1 MDPKENLPLENEP
14 SVLDYLKAKLRFW
27 ERSEQ
32 PLSPSSGIEKPNP
45 LIENLAETT
54 ELGSHGDQARDT
66 FHRKFPW
73 FLILSV
79 TLAILAQLLLEPVTG
94 RSAVPGII
102 LYSLSAICLIIAIV
116 RKRLVR
122 SEHRDESN
130 HGFDLTLRVGYFI
143 PGLIF
148 SIMAFFLFKSGQ
160 FNFLNTLLWIVSI
173 FLIGYSLSDSVG
185 YFASTW
191 EHVKG
196 LFNKGKWHLELNSWL
211 IVVIG
216 TILLVVFFR
225 FAQINQVPGEMIG
238 DQAERLLAANDIQM
252 GSDPIFSSRNN
263 GSEIFQYY
271 WTDTILRLTGTQLS
285 FFAMKLASAIAG
297 VVTLIYIYLL
307 GKEVA
312 DRWVGILA
320 VIFCGIA
327 YWSNVLA
334 RSFLGGIFVPLF
346 MSAMLYYLVK
356 GLRLSKRNYFIAG
369 GVALG
374 LGLLSYR
381 VFLVAPLVI
390 LLAIGLY
397 CVHKQS
403 KGKRLQALWGILI
416 LFLIGLIVFSPML
429 RVIVSEPRVYFFKV
443 FSRLA
448 EWERPYPGNGWSIFL
463 KNLWSG
469 ITMFFWSNGNQWVES
484 VVNRPALDFVSGGLL
499 MVGVFLTLWNY
510 YNKRH
515 WLDLFLVLSVIIL
528 LLPSILSIAFPEE
541 NPSMSQAS
549 GAMVPVFILVAIA
562 IYQVIRNIEKG
573 FNARWN
579 KHVGV
584 TIALV
589 LIILSASQNYKL
601 VFRQYKENYLAS
613 AMNTSEIAGV
623 LTQFDET
630 IGSYETAWVM
640 GFPHW
645 VDTKL
650 VAIVAGRIG
659 DDFAMFSER
668 LPETVISNQAKMF
681 LLNKLDADGLDALQ
695 TMYPE
700 GTSWEYTS
708 VTPEKNF
715 LIFFVPPAKGV
726 TN

>member
-1 MDPKENLPLENEP
+1 MDHKENLPLENEP
-14 SVLDYLKAKLRFW
+14 SVLDYLKTKLKFW

-32 PLSPSSGIEKPNP
+32 PLSGSPGIDKPDP

-54 ELGSHGDQARDT
+54 EITNQFNQETNST
-66 FHRKFPW
+66 HRKFSW

-102 LYSLSAICLIIAIV
+102 LYSLSAICLIIAIL
-116 RKRLVR
+116 RKTLVII
-122 SEHRDESN
+122 EHREEYDI
-130 HGFDLTLRVGYFI
+130 GFGSTLRVGYFI

-148 SIMAFFLFKSGQ
+148 AIMAFFLFKTGQ
-160 FNFLNTLLWIVSI
+160 FNFFNTLLWIVSI
-173 FLIGYSLSDSVG
+173 FLIGYSMSDSSG
-185 YFASTW
+185 SFTSTK
-191 EHVKG
+191 EQIKG
-196 LFNKGKWHLELNSWL
+196 VFTKRKWHFTLTPWL
-211 IVVIG
+211 LMVVG
-216 TILLVVFFR
+216 TVILVLYFR
-225 FAQINQVPGEMIG
+225 FLQLNQVPGEMIG
-238 DQAERLLAANDIQM
+238 DQAERLLAVNDIQM
-252 GSDPIFSSRNN
+252 GRDPVFSSRNN

-271 WTDTILRLTGTQLS
+271 WTDVILWLTGTRLS

-312 DRWVGILA
+312 DRTVGLLA

-327 YWSNVLA
+327 YWPNVLA
-334 RSFLGGIFVPLF
+334 RSFLGGVFVPLF
-346 MSAMLYYLVK
+346 MSAMLYYLIK
-356 GLRLSKRNYFIAG
+356 GLGLSQRNYFIAA

-390 LLAIGLY
+390 LLAFGLY
-397 CVHKQS
+397 CLHKQS
-403 KGKRLQALWGILI
+403 KGKRLQALWGMLI
-416 LFLIGLIVFSPML
+416 LFLIGLIIFSPML

-448 EWERPYPGNGWSIFL
+448 EWERSYPGNGWLIFL

-499 MVGVFLTLWNY
+499 MVGVSLTLWNY
-510 YNKRH
+510 FKNRH
-515 WLDLFLVLSVIIL
+515 WLDLFLILSILVL
-528 LLPSILSIAFPEE
+528 LLPSVLSIAFPEE

-549 GAMVPVFILVAIA
+549 GAMVPVFILIAYAIF
-562 IYQVIRNIEKG
+562 QVIRNLDEG
-573 FNARWN
+573 FYTRWN
-579 KHVGV
+579 KPLAVIIV
-584 TIALV
+584 LV
-589 LIILSASQNYKL
+589 LITLSASQNYKL
-601 VFRQYKENYLAS
+601 VFKQYMENYFAS

-623 LTQFDET
+623 LTQFEET
-630 IGSYETAWVM
+630 IGSSETAWVM

-650 VAIVAGRIG
+650 VAIAVGRIG
-659 DDFAMFSER
+659 DDFAMFPEK
-668 LPETVISNQAKMF
+668 LPETTISDQAKMF
-681 LLNKLDADGLDALQ
+681 ILNKLDENGLDALR
-695 TMYPE
+695 TLYPE

-708 VTPEKNF
+708 ITPEKSF
-715 LIFFVPPAKGV
+715 LIFFVPPATGV
-726 TN
+726 NN

>member
-1 MDPKENLPLENEP
+1 MDPRENLPLENEP
-14 SVLDYLKAKLRFW
+14 SVLDYLKEKLRFW

-32 PLSPSSGIEKPNP
+32 PLNASSGIDKSDP
-45 LIENLAETT
+45 LIENIAETS
-54 ELGSHGDQARDT
+54 EIGSQVDQASDT
-66 FHRKFPW
+66 NHHKLPW
-73 FLILSV
+73 FLIFSV

-94 RSAVPGII
+94 RSPVPGVI

-116 RKRLVR
+116 RKTLI
-122 SEHRDESN
+122 SKEHREESN
-130 HGFDLTLRVGYFI
+130 HGFVLTLRVGYFI

-148 SIMAFFLFKSGQ
+148 AFLAFYLFKNGQ
-160 FNFLNTLLWIVSI
+160 FNFLNILLWIVSI
-173 FLIGYSLSDSVG
+173 FLIGYSMSDSIG
-185 YFASTW
+185 NFESTR
-191 EHVKG
+191 EHVKDM
-196 LFNKGKWHLELNSWL
+196 FNKGKWHFELNSWF

-225 FAQINQVPGEMIG
+225 FAQLNQVPGEMIG
-238 DQAERLLAANDIQM
+238 DQAERLLAVNDIQM
-252 GSDPIFSSRNN
+252 GSDPVFSSRNN

-271 WTDTILRLTGTQLS
+271 WTDVILRLTGTQLS
-285 FFAMKLASAIAG
+285 FFAMKLTSAVAG
-297 VVTLIYIYLL
+297 IVTLIYIYLL

-312 DRWVGILA
+312 DRWVGLLA

-327 YWSNVLA
+327 YWPNVLA

-346 MSAMLYYLVK
+346 MSAMLYYLIK
-356 GLRLSKRNYFIAG
+356 GLRLSQRNYFIAA

-397 CVHKQS
+397 CLHKQS
-403 KGKRLQALWGILI
+403 KGKRLQALWGMLI
-416 LFLIGLIVFSPML
+416 LFLIGLIIFSPML

-448 EWERPYPGNGWSIFL
+448 EWERPYLGNGWSIFL

-469 ITMFFWSNGNQWVES
+469 IAMFFWSNGNQWVES
-484 VVNRPALDFVSGGLL
+484 VVNRPALDFVSGGLF
-499 MVGVFLTLWNY
+499 MVGVLLTLWNY
-510 YNKRH
+510 FNKRH
-515 WLDLFLVLSVIIL
+515 WLDLFLILSILVL
-528 LLPSILSIAFPEE
+528 LLPSVLSIAFPEE

-549 GAMVPVFILVAIA
+549 GAMVPVFILIAYA
-562 IYQVIRNIEKG
+562 IYQVIRNIERG
-573 FNARWN
+573 FDTRWR
-579 KHVGV
+579 KPVAL
-584 TIALV
+584 ILALV
-589 LIILSASQNYKL
+589 LVTLSASQNYKL
-601 VFRQYKENYLAS
+601 VFNQYKENYLAS

-630 IGSYETAWVM
+630 IGSSETAWVM

-650 VAIVAGRIG
+650 VAIAAGQIG
-659 DDFAMFSER
+659 DDFAMFPER
-668 LPETVISNQAKMF
+668 LPETTISGQAKIF
-681 LLNKLDADGLDALQ
+681 LLNKLDETGLDALQ
-695 TMYPE
+695 TLYPE

-708 VTPEKNF
+708 VTPEKSF
-715 LIFFVPPAKGV
+715 LIFFVPPATGV